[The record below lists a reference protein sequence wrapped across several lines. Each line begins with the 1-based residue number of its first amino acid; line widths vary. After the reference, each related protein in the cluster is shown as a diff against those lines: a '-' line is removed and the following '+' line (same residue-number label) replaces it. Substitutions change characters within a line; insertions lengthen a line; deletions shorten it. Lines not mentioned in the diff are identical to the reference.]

1 VEEGVPRMSPTN
13 YLTGSLLV
21 VQCAVVSGRILIG
34 AHNHGAVALAWLS
47 ATAFFLCS
55 ALAALCFRR
64 AI

>member
-1 VEEGVPRMSPTN
+1 MNPTN

-21 VQCAVVSGRILIG
+21 VQCTVVSGRILVV
-34 AHNHGAVALAWLS
+34 AYNHGAVALAWLS

-55 ALAALCFRR
+55 ALATLCFRR

>member
-1 VEEGVPRMSPTN
+1 MSPTN

-21 VQCAVVSGRILIG
+21 VQCAVVSGRILVV
-34 AHNHGAVALAWLS
+34 AYNHGAVALAWLS
-47 ATAFFLCS
+47 STAFFLCS

>member
-1 VEEGVPRMSPTN
+1 MSPTN

-21 VQCAVVSGRILIG
+21 VQCTVVSGRILVV
-34 AHNHGAVALAWLS
+34 AYNHGAVVALAWLS
-47 ATAFFLCS
+47 ATVFFLCS